1 MTLSHFTAMFVF
13 SLSVSTV
20 FAVITKNTP
29 GEQFRYGVRVLLYFL
44 GAAIVLG
51 WIMRPFPF

>member
-1 MTLSHFTAMFVF
+1 MFIF
-13 SLSVSTV
+13 SLAVSTV

-29 GEQFRYGVRVLLYFL
+29 KEQFHYGVRVLLYFL
-44 GAAIVLG
+44 GAAIILG